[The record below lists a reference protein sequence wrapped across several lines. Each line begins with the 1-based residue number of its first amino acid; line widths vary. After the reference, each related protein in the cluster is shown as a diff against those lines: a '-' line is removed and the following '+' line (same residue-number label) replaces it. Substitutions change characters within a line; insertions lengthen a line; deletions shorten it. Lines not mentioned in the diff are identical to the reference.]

1 MNETY
6 EFTLKEDFKCVDDF
20 VREMIFVL
28 VGVSEVLNVWNDED
42 EERFMNLLE
51 RGFYS
56 WNDFCFSEVR
66 KCEWSFECLDETM
79 RRRKIYLLKE
89 DLKIYVKQDFR

>member
-28 VGVSEVLNVWNDED
+28 VGVSEVLNV
-42 EERFMNLLE
+42 
-51 RGFYS
+51 
-56 WNDFCFSEVR
+56 
-66 KCEWSFECLDETM
+66 
-79 RRRKIYLLKE
+79 
-89 DLKIYVKQDFR
+89 